1 MLSERY
7 IKMLRAM
14 LNGSVTSLEV
24 FFLTILFSIPL
35 ALPIAMGRMSRQKML
50 SGTTNVFLLIIRG
63 TPLMLQL
70 LVVYFGPGL
79 FIRWLVMHGYEVTFK
94 WNRFVAAIV
103 ALSINY
109 AAYFAEI
116 YRGGIESIPKGQY
129 EACKVLGY
137 SKLQS
142 FFFIILPQVV
152 KRIVPAMGNEV
163 ITLVKDTALVSVIGV
178 AELLLVAKERQSAL
192 FSFVPLFIAGVFYFV
207 MNALVSFVFIK
218 IEKKLSYY
226 R

>member
-1 MLSERY
+1 
-7 IKMLRAM
+7 
-14 LNGSVTSLEV
+14 
-24 FFLTILFSIPL
+24 
-35 ALPIAMGRMSRQKML
+35 
-50 SGTTNVFLLIIRG
+50 
-63 TPLMLQL
+63 MLQL
-70 LVVYFGPGL
+70 LVVYFGPGI
-79 FIRWLVMHGYEVTFK
+79 FFNWLRSLGYEVNLR
-94 WNRFVAAIV
+94 WERFPAAIV
-103 ALSINY
+103 ALSVNY
-109 AAYFAEI
+109 ACYFAEI

>member
-1 MLSERY
+1 
-7 IKMLRAM
+7 MLRAM
-14 LNGSVTSLEV
+14 ADGSVTSLEV
-24 FFLTILFSIPL
+24 FFLTLLFSLPL
-35 ALPIAMGRMSRQKML
+35 AMVIAMGRMSKNKPL
-50 SGTTNVFLLIIRG
+50 SYTTNVFLMIIRG

-79 FIRWLVMHGYEVTFK
+79 FFNWLRSFGYDVRVRWE
-94 WNRFVAAIV
+94 RFPAAIV

-109 AAYFAEI
+109 ACYFAEI
-116 YRGGIESIPKGQY
+116 YRGGIESIPRGQY

-137 SKLQS
+137 SRAQT
-142 FFFIILPQVV
+142 FFFIVLPQVV
-152 KRIVPAMGNEV
+152 KRIIPAMGNEV

-192 FSFVPLFIAGVFYFV
+192 FSFTPLFIAGVFYFI
-207 MNALVSFVFIK
+207 MNAFVSFAFIK

>member
-1 MLSERY
+1 MSARY
-7 IKMLRAM
+7 VKMLKAM
-14 LNGSVTSLEV
+14 LAGSVTSLEV
-24 FFLTILFSIPL
+24 FFLTLLFAIPL
-35 ALPIAMGRMSRQKML
+35 AMIIAMGRMSKNKPL
-50 SGTTNVFLLIIRG
+50 SGATNLLLLVIRG

-70 LVVYFGPGL
+70 LVVYFGPGI
-79 FIRWLVMHGYEVTFK
+79 FFNWLRSFGYEVNLR
-94 WNRFVAAIV
+94 WERFPAAIV
-103 ALSINY
+103 ALSLNY
-109 AAYFAEI
+109 ACYFAEI

-137 SKLQS
+137 NRSQT
-142 FFFIILPQVV
+142 FFLIVVPQVI

-192 FSFVPLFIAGVFYFV
+192 FSFTPLFIAGVFYFV
-207 MNALVSFVFIK
+207 MNALFSFGFHK
-218 IEKKLSYY
+218 LEKKLSYY